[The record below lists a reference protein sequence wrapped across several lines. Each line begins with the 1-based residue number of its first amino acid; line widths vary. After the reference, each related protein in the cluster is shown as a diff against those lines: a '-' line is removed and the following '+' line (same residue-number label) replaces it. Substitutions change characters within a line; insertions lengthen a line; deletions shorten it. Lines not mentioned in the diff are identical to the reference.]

1 MLKKKI
7 ILLSAALPLAVSSF
21 VMADK
26 VVGQSTDKTAGKTL
40 GGFSTFLIG
49 GAAGGPVGAIVAGLA
64 GAWAGGEIQEAN
76 NASGNTY
83 QIRKTDGELVD
94 LRSPNH
100 TFAIGDEVIIQG
112 IRPLPL
118 VTLSSNSKKLS
129 L

>member
-1 MLKKKI
+1 MLTKKKI
-7 ILLSAALPLAVSSF
+7 VLCALLPLAISSA

-26 VVGQSTDKTAGKTL
+26 VVDQSADNTAGKAL
-40 GGFSTFLIG
+40 GGWSAFVIG

-64 GAWAGGEIQEAN
+64 GTWAGGEIQSASES
-76 NASGNTY
+76 SGNTY
-83 QIRKTDGELVD
+83 QIKKTNGEVVQ

-100 TFAIGDEVIIQG
+100 EFAIGDKVIIQG

-118 VTLSSNSKKLS
+118 MALSNNSVNMS